1 MEKNLWRFIKAEML
15 IYKISHEQMT
25 WSGSLLLMQYLCISP
40 HPIHPYS
47 HLPFDLCAYLHTEQ
61 GTCLKVDLT
70 HLIILSQ
77 DLMIWARLAL
87 NSQSSCLILPSGWD
101 ESCTIMPSRRGFR
114 NNICK
119 QTIISH
125 SLTYEEYDKY
135 HWFIMYCEW
144 GKKEITASSDA
155 TQKDK
160 CGSNLI
166 LPKRKW

>member
-1 MEKNLWRFIKAEML
+1 ML
-15 IYKISHEQMT
+15 ICKISHKQMT
-25 WSGSLLLMQYLCISP
+25 WSGSLFFWCSICAY
-40 HPIHPYS
+40 HHTPIHPYS

-77 DLMIWARLAL
+77 DLTIWVRLAL

-101 ESCTIMPSRRGFR
+101 ESCTIMPSKRGFR

-125 SLTYEEYDKY
+125 SLTHEEYDKY
-135 HWFIMYCEW
+135 HWFIMYCAWE
-144 GKKEITASSDA
+144 KK
-155 TQKDK
+155 K
-160 CGSNLI
+160 
-166 LPKRKW
+166 